1 MPDMGYI
8 PPIQNFTLPG
18 PAKIEQQPGLAQGI
32 AAGLPTGMNMAE
44 QAQKI
49 AESQQEMQMKKVQ
62 QNILLVDSLLK
73 NGQDLPG
80 LMPYFWPTIATR
92 MNEISPDYKLDPK
105 NPPEDLST
113 WSKRLNDISTGVQ
126 SGVISMPQAHDATL
140 HLIRQ
145 SFPTAQNAID
155 PTVGTP
161 DAQGPPGPS
170 APTGALPAEQPPQPP
185 PIQVDQN
192 AVPTLLEAK
201 TKYDQ
206 SMALIAGA
214 PVSKQPDLR
223 KQLEE
228 SSLGQNYKALLAE
241 HFKSIDEQYSQGQQ
255 NNRNQFNQNQDTLRA
270 SANTF
275 MSQSEKFKTVA
286 DNFSSFNHLMHLSA
300 QMEDQGA
307 DTTATVNAEKTA
319 LLQFAQMAYPG
330 TGRPG
335 NPEMLESMEKSG
347 PWGTL
352 ITQSLNKLDKG
363 DIMTGKQ
370 LKGLRQAAVAL
381 YQGHEQQQS
390 QLEDTYMQNIQ
401 SLGGNPANFIK
412 NVRPQSVASTSKLF
426 SVKSSDK
433 DPVIGHIMHTKK
445 GPYQYIGGDPKSKD
459 NWAYIGEKS
468 E

>member
-32 AAGLPTGMNMAE
+32 AAGLPVGATMAE
-44 QAQKI
+44 QAQKV

-92 MNEISPDYKLDPK
+92 MNEISPDYKLDPR

-113 WSKRLNDISTGVQ
+113 WSKRLSDISTGVQ

-155 PTVGTP
+155 PAAGTP
-161 DAQGPPGPS
+161 DAQGAPAAPQGQPP
-170 APTGALPAEQPPQPP
+170 PTAQPPQAP

-192 AVPTLLEAK
+192 AVPSLLEAK
-201 TKYDQ
+201 TLYDK
-206 SMALIAGA
+206 SMALIATA

-223 KQLEE
+223 KQLED

-241 HFKSIDEQYSQGQQ
+241 HFKSIDAQYSEGQQ
-255 NNRNQFNQNQDTLRA
+255 NNRNQFNQNQDILKS
-270 SANTF
+270 SAGTF
-275 MSQSEKFKTVA
+275 MAQSEKFKTVA
-286 DNFSSFNHLMHLSA
+286 DNFNSFNHLMHLSA
-300 QMEDQGA
+300 QMEDQGG

-347 PWGTL
+347 PYGTL
-352 ITQSLNKLDKG
+352 ITQALNKLDKG

-390 QLEDTYMQNIQ
+390 QLEDTYTQNIQ

-459 NWAYIGEKS
+459 NWAYMGGEK